1 MKGKNMKDKKL
12 STKIVAGVIA
22 GLMILS
28 ALTSAI
34 MIIVEFVAHNH

>member
-1 MKGKNMKDKKL
+1 MKDKKL